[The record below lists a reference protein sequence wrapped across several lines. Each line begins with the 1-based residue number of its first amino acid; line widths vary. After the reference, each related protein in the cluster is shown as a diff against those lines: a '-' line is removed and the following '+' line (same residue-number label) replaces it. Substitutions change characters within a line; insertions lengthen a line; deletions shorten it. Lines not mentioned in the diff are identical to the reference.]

1 MSLREKA
8 AKGVLWS
15 VIQKWGR
22 EAISFLTFVALSRLL
37 APEAFGLVA
46 LAFVFTSFIDIF
58 LDQGF
63 SAAIVQRADLER
75 EHLDTAFWTSV
86 LTGILLTAG
95 GIAAS
100 GLVATFFQEPR
111 LAPVLSWL
119 SMSFILS
126 ALSSTQIAILQRK
139 LAFKSLA
146 ARSLAATTVGGT
158 VGIGMAVS
166 GFGVWSLVAQSLANG
181 LAAVIVLWRASDWR
195 PGFNVSR
202 KHYKEL
208 FSFGVSVVGNNMLKV
223 LVRRSDDFLIG
234 YFLGPTA
241 LGYYTIG
248 YRLLLLII
256 RVVTGIIN
264 SVAFPVFAR
273 IQHQAERMRRAF
285 YNVTQYTSLLAFPVF
300 MGLAA
305 LAPELVPALF
315 GEQWAPSIPVMQVLA
330 LIGILQSVLFFNGTV
345 IRASG
350 KPSWEFGIMLLNAVC
365 SVIGFLL
372 AVRWG
377 IVAVAASLV
386 IVGYL
391 LAPISYMAV
400 RRLIQISFRTY
411 LWQFAPSL
419 SASLIMVAV
428 ILGLKYLLR
437 DRSLNLYL
445 ELSIYVLA
453 GALTYGLVIG
463 LTARSL
469 FRQVLELASLVL
481 PGWKLGKKV
490 TAQASLQGALPSDE
504 AISHTDGN
512 VR

>member
-1 MSLREKA
+1 MSLRQEA
-8 AKGVLWS
+8 IKGVVWS

-22 EAISFLTFVALSRLL
+22 EAISFLTFIALSRLL

-46 LAFVFTSFIDIF
+46 LAAVFTTFVQIF

-75 EHLDTAFWTSV
+75 EHLDTAFWITI

-111 LAPVLSWL
+111 LTPVLRWL
-119 SMSFILS
+119 SIGFMLS
-126 ALSSTQIAILQRK
+126 ALSSTQTAILQRK

-146 ARSLAATTVGGT
+146 ARSLAATTVGG
-158 VGIGMAVS
+158 VAGMSLAFA
-166 GFGVWSLVAQSLANG
+166 GFGVWSLVVQNLANG
-181 LAAVIVLWRASDWR
+181 LAGAVVLWRASDWR
-195 PGFNVSR
+195 PGFRLSK

-208 FSFGVSVVGNNMLKV
+208 FTFGVSVAGNNILKV

-234 YFLGPTA
+234 YFLGPTL

-248 YRLLLLII
+248 YRLLLVIMRL
-256 RVVTGIIN
+256 VTGIIN
-264 SVAFPVFAR
+264 AVAFPTFSR
-273 IQHQAERMRRAF
+273 LQQHPERMRRAF

-315 GEQWAPSIPVMQVLA
+315 GEKWAPSIPVMQVLA
-330 LIGILQSVLFFNGTV
+330 LIGILQSVSFFNGSV
-345 IRASG
+345 MRASG
-350 KPSWEFGIMLLNAVC
+350 KPSWEFGIMLVTAVC

-377 IVAVAASLV
+377 IVAVAASFV

-391 LAPISYMAV
+391 LAPISYLAV
-400 RRLIQISFRTY
+400 RRLIQIDFRTY
-411 LWQFAPSL
+411 LGQFVAPL
-419 SASLIMVAV
+419 SASLIMVIIIV
-428 ILGLKYLLR
+428 GLKYVLKHQE
-437 DRSLNLYL
+437 LNLYL
-445 ELSIYVLA
+445 QLFIYLTAGVLIY
-453 GALTYGLVIG
+453 LLVIG

-469 FRQVLELASLVL
+469 SRQVLELVSLAF
-481 PGWKLGKKV
+481 PSWKLKK
-490 TAQASLQGALPSDE
+490 T
-504 AISHTDGN
+504 
-512 VR
+512 